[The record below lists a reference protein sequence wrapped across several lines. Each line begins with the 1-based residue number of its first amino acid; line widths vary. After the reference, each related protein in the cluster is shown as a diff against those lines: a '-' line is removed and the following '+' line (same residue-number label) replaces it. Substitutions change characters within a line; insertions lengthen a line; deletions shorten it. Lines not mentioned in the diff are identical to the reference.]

1 MSKPKIPPNKII
13 AKVSWHIRNTG
24 FPIVSTHPLCWP
36 ILLIPPG
43 NGLPSSLDAQPYILK
58 YAPPTTWMNPP
69 IVGFPFLPHSMQR
82 SELYQIFSVRS
93 ATNTLQLYTKSLGN
107 CLLTRFTNLIV
118 DTPRF
123 ALWQCFIIWYRS
135 ANFK

>member
-82 SELYQIFSVRS
+82 SELYQIFTVSRQQQILCNYIQNHWEIAS
-93 ATNTLQLYTKSLGN
+93 
-107 CLLTRFTNLIV
+107 
-118 DTPRF
+118 
-123 ALWQCFIIWYRS
+123 
-135 ANFK
+135 